1 MFWGLVVYALFFLLY
16 FDCSDLTVDIFIC
29 LFSGTLYQI
38 LQLRL
43 VFRQLLVIFRPARA
57 RLNLLNFWAIRIL
70 TILGESDDD

>member
-1 MFWGLVVYALFFLLY
+1 MFWGLVVCALFFLLY
-16 FDCSDLTVDIFIC
+16 FDCSYLTVDIFIC

-43 VFRQLLVIFRPARA
+43 IFRQLLVIFRPARV

-70 TILGESDDD
+70 TMLGESDDD

>member
-43 VFRQLLVIFRPARA
+43 VFRQIFVIFRPARA